1 MKIFIILFF
10 MLFPIGSYSQF
21 VLANEEVLYSFET
34 GNRNKM
40 VLVKD
45 KNNEY
50 IQYRFG
56 TKNKI
61 EIEFPA
67 ERSKESW
74 KMFNY
79 IFYMRGGGKAN
90 SAQEIANLGFT
101 NNGFHYVIYS
111 TYFSEKEE
119 IATGILVTDMKN
131 NKTSRIKGIVSSRR
145 GTLFSLDSEMPLK
158 FDEDAGFDF

>member
-10 MLFPIGSYSQF
+10 MLVPIGSYSQF
-21 VLANEEVLYSFET
+21 VLANEEVIYSFAT
-34 GNRNKM
+34 GNLKKM

-56 TKNKI
+56 TKNKV
-61 EIEFPA
+61 EMEFST

-74 KMFNY
+74 KMFHY

-101 NNGFHYVIYS
+101 NNDFHYVIYS
-111 TYFSEKEE
+111 TYFSEKDE

-131 NKTSRIKGIVSSRR
+131 NKTTRIKGIVSSRI
-145 GTLFSLDSEMPLK
+145 GSLFSLDSEMPLE

>member
-1 MKIFIILFF
+1 MKIFIIFFF
-10 MLFPIGSYSQF
+10 MVFPIGLYSQF
-21 VLANEEVLYSFET
+21 VLANEEVIYSFET
-34 GNRNKM
+34 GNRKKM

-45 KNNEY
+45 KKNEY

-61 EIEFPA
+61 EMEFPT

-74 KMFNY
+74 KMFHY

-101 NNGFHYVIYS
+101 NSGFHYVIYS

-131 NKTSRIKGIVSSRR
+131 NKTTRIKGIVSRR
-145 GTLFSLDSEMPLK
+145 SGSLFSLDSEMPLE
-158 FDEDAGFDF
+158 FDEDVGFDF

>member
-10 MLFPIGSYSQF
+10 MLVPMVSYSQF
-21 VLANEEVLYSFET
+21 VLANEEIIYSFET
-34 GNRNKM
+34 GNSKKM

-56 TKNKI
+56 TKNKV
-61 EIEFPA
+61 EMEFPTK
-67 ERSKESW
+67 RSEESW
-74 KMFNY
+74 KMFHY

-101 NNGFHYVIYS
+101 NSGFHYVIYS

-119 IATGILVTDMKN
+119 IATEILVTDMKN
-131 NKTSRIKGIVSSRR
+131 NKTTRIKGIVSSRI
-145 GTLFSLDSEMPLK
+145 GSLFSLDSEMPLE

>member
-1 MKIFIILFF
+1 
-10 MLFPIGSYSQF
+10 MLVPMVSYSQF
-21 VLANEEVLYSFET
+21 VLANEEIIYSFET
-34 GNRNKM
+34 GNSKKM

-56 TKNKI
+56 TKNKV
-61 EIEFPA
+61 EMEFPTK
-67 ERSKESW
+67 RSEESW
-74 KMFNY
+74 KMFHY

-101 NNGFHYVIYS
+101 NNDFHYVIYS
-111 TYFSEKEE
+111 TYFSEKDE

-131 NKTSRIKGIVSSRR
+131 NKTTRIKGIVSSRS
-145 GTLFSLDSEMPLK
+145 GSLFSLDSEMPLE

>member
-1 MKIFIILFF
+1 

-21 VLANEEVLYSFET
+21 VLANEEIIYSFET
-34 GNRNKM
+34 GNSKKM

-45 KNNEY
+45 KNNQY

-61 EIEFPA
+61 EMEFPA
-67 ERSKESW
+67 EQSEESW
-74 KMFNY
+74 KMFHY

-101 NNGFHYVIYS
+101 NNDFHYVIYS

>member
-21 VLANEEVLYSFET
+21 VIANEEIIYSFET
-34 GNRNKM
+34 GNSKKM

-56 TKNKI
+56 TKNKV
-61 EIEFPA
+61 EMEFPA
-67 ERSKESW
+67 DRSEESW
-74 KMFNY
+74 KMFHY

-101 NNGFHYVIYS
+101 NRGFHYVIYS

-131 NKTSRIKGIVSSRR
+131 NKTTRIKGIVSSRS
-145 GTLFSLDSEMPLK
+145 GSLFSLDSEMPLE
-158 FDEDAGFDF
+158 FDEDEGFDF